1 MGQPMMDHHR
11 AETRAVLYRRLK
23 QIAGIVI
30 ILVGLYELG
39 RNLLFAIAPVIFDN
53 FAGSRTWPYLVF
65 GLILI
70 GLGCILVHH
79 NQE

>member
-1 MGQPMMDHHR
+1 MDQSMMDRHR
-11 AETRAVLYRRLK
+11 AETRAALYRRLK
-23 QIAGIVI
+23 QIAGIVM

-39 RNLLFAIAPVIFDN
+39 QSLLYAIAPVIFDN
-53 FAGSRTWPYLVF
+53 LAGSRTWPHLVF

-70 GLGCILVHH
+70 GLGSVLVHR